1 MPTTDFFSGPG
12 FEPEDVPVK
21 KTSPAQQPVEKQPAD
36 DEPFAGM
43 QKLDFDFLGG
53 DDPAVPGET
62 DPGDPFDDFSFQ
74 RPAAPARPAQPARPA
89 PFVFDEEPAP
99 APFSGVPETR
109 ITPAASASLG
119 GTDDAPVRPVSPAQ
133 AAPKAAP
140 FVFDFDDAPVERP
153 ASRTAASAAPSG
165 EAAFDFSIP
174 EEKPAPAPAAT
185 PLDGYA
191 PLSLDFLDD
200 AEPIAAV
207 PPAAPAAVKPVEP
220 PRPAQP
226 APKAAP
232 FVFDFDDAPVE
243 RPASRTA
250 ASAVPSGEAAFDFG
264 ILEEKPAR
272 PAPASA
278 AAPLDGYTPLPL
290 DILDDAE
297 PVAAVPPAAPA
308 AVKPAEPP
316 RPAQPAPK
324 AAPFVFDFDDAP
336 VERPASRTA
345 ASAVP
350 SGEAAFDFGIL
361 EEKPARPAPASA
373 AAPLDGYTPL
383 PRDILDDAKP
393 VAAVPPAAPAAVKPA
408 EPPRSAEPVPKA
420 APFVFDFDDA
430 PVERPAS
437 RPGQPGSTAS
447 PLYSAADAPTVAFT
461 PAALQAD
468 APTTAFTPV
477 KSDAPAPAAAPQ
489 PAPPKMAAQPAPAAR
504 AARMAKEK
512 DIGAAVFSALVAD
525 DDVPPAPA
533 VPPASGGE
541 ELRPSGWPAATP
553 RPANAPRTP
562 RPINWHAPV
571 SPTQRP
577 APPPAQAPQPPAA
590 ETPLDFDFEGAQP
603 FDLFDDVPQSGY
615 TAPQET
621 DQAFPD
627 LYDRDPEEAE
637 PAPRA
642 PQRRTRTGGGSG
654 SGGGR
659 PPRRSTGTARRGI
672 PNKTIFAWA
681 GIVLIALLI
690 ILYFVFFG
698 GKDGDVAP
706 GISGSVPSST
716 SQPADSTPPDASS
729 AAPVETIPRDEWY
742 MVLANRSSVL
752 PGDFTVAETATVG
765 EAVIDARIAEALRQ
779 RVNDAAAA
787 GVKLKPTN
795 GYRSIARQQELWDA
809 RVKTLMEG
817 GLSQADAETKAID
830 YTSAPGTS
838 DHNTGLGL
846 DIVSEDHPA
855 KDAGF
860 AETAAAQWLA
870 EHAADY
876 GFILR
881 YPSDKTEATGMD
893 YEPWHYRYVGSEQAH
908 KIKESGLC
916 LEEYLAQ

>member
-74 RPAAPARPAQPARPA
+74 RPAAPAGPAQPARPA

-165 EAAFDFSIP
+165 EAVFDFGIP
-174 EEKPAPAPAAT
+174 EEKPAPAPAAA

-316 RPAQPAPK
+316 R
-324 AAPFVFDFDDAP
+324 
-336 VERPASRTA
+336 
-345 ASAVP
+345 
-350 SGEAAFDFGIL
+350 
-361 EEKPARPAPASA
+361 
-373 AAPLDGYTPL
+373 
-383 PRDILDDAKP
+383 
-393 VAAVPPAAPAAVKPA
+393 
-408 EPPRSAEPVPKA
+408 SAEPVPKA

-477 KSDAPAPAAAPQ
+477 KPDAPAPAAAPQ

-577 APPPAQAPQPPAA
+577 APAPARPAPPPAQEPQPPAA

-615 TAPQET
+615 TAPQEA
-621 DQAFPD
+621 DPAFPD

-779 RVNDAAAA
+779 MVNDAAAT

>member
-1 MPTTDFFSGPG
+1 MTTTDFFSGPG

-140 FVFDFDDAPVERP
+140 FVFDFDDAPVEHP
-153 ASRTAASAAPSG
+153 ASRTAASAAPSE
-165 EAAFDFSIP
+165 EAVFDFGIP
-174 EEKPAPAPAAT
+174 EEKPAPAPAAA

-290 DILDDAE
+290 DILDDA
-297 PVAAVPPAAPA
+297 
-308 AVKPAEPP
+308 
-316 RPAQPAPK
+316 
-324 AAPFVFDFDDAP
+324 
-336 VERPASRTA
+336 
-345 ASAVP
+345 
-350 SGEAAFDFGIL
+350 
-361 EEKPARPAPASA
+361 
-373 AAPLDGYTPL
+373 
-383 PRDILDDAKP
+383 KP

-477 KSDAPAPAAAPQ
+477 KPDAPAPAAAPQ

-504 AARMAKEK
+504 AARMANEK

-571 SPTQRP
+571 SPAQRPAPAPARP

-706 GISGSVPSST
+706 GTSGSVPSST

-765 EAVIDARIAEALRQ
+765 EAVVDARIAETLRQ
-779 RVNDAAAA
+779 MVNDAAAA

-809 RVKTLMEG
+809 RVKTLMES

>member
-74 RPAAPARPAQPARPA
+74 RPAAPAGPAQPARPA

-165 EAAFDFSIP
+165 EAAFDFGIP

-290 DILDDAE
+290 DILDDA
-297 PVAAVPPAAPA
+297 
-308 AVKPAEPP
+308 
-316 RPAQPAPK
+316 
-324 AAPFVFDFDDAP
+324 
-336 VERPASRTA
+336 
-345 ASAVP
+345 
-350 SGEAAFDFGIL
+350 
-361 EEKPARPAPASA
+361 
-373 AAPLDGYTPL
+373 
-383 PRDILDDAKP
+383 KP

-477 KSDAPAPAAAPQ
+477 KPDAPAPAAAPQ

-571 SPTQRP
+571 SPTQRPAPAPARP

-706 GISGSVPSST
+706 GTSGSVPSST

-765 EAVIDARIAEALRQ
+765 EAVVDARIAEALRQ
-779 RVNDAAAA
+779 MVNDAAAA

>member
-74 RPAAPARPAQPARPA
+74 RPAAPAGPAQPARPA
-89 PFVFDEEPAP
+89 PFGFDEEPAP

-165 EAAFDFSIP
+165 EAVFDFGIL

-290 DILDDAE
+290 DILDDA
-297 PVAAVPPAAPA
+297 
-308 AVKPAEPP
+308 
-316 RPAQPAPK
+316 
-324 AAPFVFDFDDAP
+324 
-336 VERPASRTA
+336 
-345 ASAVP
+345 
-350 SGEAAFDFGIL
+350 
-361 EEKPARPAPASA
+361 
-373 AAPLDGYTPL
+373 
-383 PRDILDDAKP
+383 KP

-477 KSDAPAPAAAPQ
+477 KPDAPAPAAAPQ

-571 SPTQRP
+571 SPAQRPAPAPARP

-706 GISGSVPSST
+706 GTSGSVPSST

-765 EAVIDARIAEALRQ
+765 EAVVDARIAEALRQ
-779 RVNDAAAA
+779 MVNDAAAA

>member
-316 RPAQPAPK
+316 R
-324 AAPFVFDFDDAP
+324 
-336 VERPASRTA
+336 
-345 ASAVP
+345 
-350 SGEAAFDFGIL
+350 
-361 EEKPARPAPASA
+361 
-373 AAPLDGYTPL
+373 
-383 PRDILDDAKP
+383 
-393 VAAVPPAAPAAVKPA
+393 
-408 EPPRSAEPVPKA
+408 SAEPVPKA

-468 APTTAFTPV
+468 APTTSFTPV
-477 KSDAPAPAAAPQ
+477 KPDAPAPAAAPQ

-577 APPPAQAPQPPAA
+577 APAPARPAPPPAQEPQPPAA

-615 TAPQET
+615 TAPQEA
-621 DQAFPD
+621 DPAFPD

-765 EAVIDARIAEALRQ
+765 EAVVDARIAEALRQ
-779 RVNDAAAA
+779 MVNDAAAT

>member
-74 RPAAPARPAQPARPA
+74 RPAAPAGPAQPARPA

-165 EAAFDFSIP
+165 EAVFDFGIP
-174 EEKPAPAPAAT
+174 EEKPAPAPAAA

-290 DILDDAE
+290 DILDDA
-297 PVAAVPPAAPA
+297 
-308 AVKPAEPP
+308 
-316 RPAQPAPK
+316 
-324 AAPFVFDFDDAP
+324 
-336 VERPASRTA
+336 
-345 ASAVP
+345 
-350 SGEAAFDFGIL
+350 
-361 EEKPARPAPASA
+361 
-373 AAPLDGYTPL
+373 
-383 PRDILDDAKP
+383 KP

-477 KSDAPAPAAAPQ
+477 KPDAPAPAAAPQ

-571 SPTQRP
+571 SPAQRPAPAPARP

-729 AAPVETIPRDEWY
+729 AAPVETLPRDEWY

-765 EAVIDARIAEALRQ
+765 EAVVDARIAEALRQ
-779 RVNDAAAA
+779 MVNDAAAT

-838 DHNTGLGL
+838 VHNTGLGL

-893 YEPWHYRYVGSEQAH
+893 YEPWHYRYVGSAQAH
-908 KIKESGLC
+908 KIK
-916 LEEYLAQ
+916 

>member
-153 ASRTAASAAPSG
+153 ASRTAASA
-165 EAAFDFSIP
+165 
-174 EEKPAPAPAAT
+174 
-185 PLDGYA
+185 
-191 PLSLDFLDD
+191 
-200 AEPIAAV
+200 
-207 PPAAPAAVKPVEP
+207 
-220 PRPAQP
+220 
-226 APKAAP
+226 
-232 FVFDFDDAPVE
+232 
-243 RPASRTA
+243 
-250 ASAVPSGEAAFDFG
+250 VPSGEAAFDFG

-290 DILDDAE
+290 
-297 PVAAVPPAAPA
+297 
-308 AVKPAEPP
+308 
-316 RPAQPAPK
+316 
-324 AAPFVFDFDDAP
+324 
-336 VERPASRTA
+336 
-345 ASAVP
+345 
-350 SGEAAFDFGIL
+350 
-361 EEKPARPAPASA
+361 
-373 AAPLDGYTPL
+373 
-383 PRDILDDAKP
+383 DILDDAKP

-437 RPGQPGSTAS
+437 RLGQPGSTAS

-571 SPTQRP
+571 SPAQRPAPAPARP

-637 PAPRA
+637 PASRA

-706 GISGSVPSST
+706 GTSGSVPSST

-765 EAVIDARIAEALRQ
+765 EAVVDARIAEALRQ
-779 RVNDAAAA
+779 MVNDAAAA

-795 GYRSIARQQELWDA
+795 GYRSIARQQELWDT

>member
-74 RPAAPARPAQPARPA
+74 RPAAPAGPAQPARPA

-153 ASRTAASAAPSG
+153 ASRTAASAAPSE
-165 EAAFDFSIP
+165 EAVFDFGIP
-174 EEKPAPAPAAT
+174 EEKPAPAPAAA

-290 DILDDAE
+290 DILDDA
-297 PVAAVPPAAPA
+297 
-308 AVKPAEPP
+308 
-316 RPAQPAPK
+316 
-324 AAPFVFDFDDAP
+324 
-336 VERPASRTA
+336 
-345 ASAVP
+345 
-350 SGEAAFDFGIL
+350 
-361 EEKPARPAPASA
+361 
-373 AAPLDGYTPL
+373 
-383 PRDILDDAKP
+383 KP

-477 KSDAPAPAAAPQ
+477 KPDAPAPAAAPQ

-571 SPTQRP
+571 SPAQRPAPAPARP

-637 PAPRA
+637 PASRA

-706 GISGSVPSST
+706 GASGSVPSST

-765 EAVIDARIAEALRQ
+765 EAVVDARIAEALRQ
-779 RVNDAAAA
+779 MVNDAAAA

>member
-36 DEPFAGM
+36 NEPFAGM

-74 RPAAPARPAQPARPA
+74 RPAAPAGPAQPARPA

-165 EAAFDFSIP
+165 EAAFDFGIP
-174 EEKPAPAPAAT
+174 EEKPAPAPAAA

-290 DILDDAE
+290 DILDDA
-297 PVAAVPPAAPA
+297 
-308 AVKPAEPP
+308 
-316 RPAQPAPK
+316 
-324 AAPFVFDFDDAP
+324 
-336 VERPASRTA
+336 
-345 ASAVP
+345 
-350 SGEAAFDFGIL
+350 
-361 EEKPARPAPASA
+361 
-373 AAPLDGYTPL
+373 
-383 PRDILDDAKP
+383 KP

-477 KSDAPAPAAAPQ
+477 KPDAPAPAAAPQ

-571 SPTQRP
+571 SPAQRPAPAPARP
-577 APPPAQAPQPPAA
+577 APPPAQEPQPPAA

-637 PAPRA
+637 PASRA

-706 GISGSVPSST
+706 GTSGSVPSST

-765 EAVIDARIAEALRQ
+765 EAVVDARIAEALRQ
-779 RVNDAAAA
+779 MVNDAAAA

>member
-74 RPAAPARPAQPARPA
+74 RPAAPAGPAQPARPA

-165 EAAFDFSIP
+165 EAVFDFGIL
-174 EEKPAPAPAAT
+174 EEKPAPAPAAA

-290 DILDDAE
+290 DILDDA
-297 PVAAVPPAAPA
+297 
-308 AVKPAEPP
+308 
-316 RPAQPAPK
+316 
-324 AAPFVFDFDDAP
+324 
-336 VERPASRTA
+336 
-345 ASAVP
+345 
-350 SGEAAFDFGIL
+350 
-361 EEKPARPAPASA
+361 
-373 AAPLDGYTPL
+373 
-383 PRDILDDAKP
+383 KP

-420 APFVFDFDDA
+420 APFGFDFADA

-477 KSDAPAPAAAPQ
+477 KPDAPAPAAAPQ

-571 SPTQRP
+571 SPAQRPAPAPARP

-637 PAPRA
+637 PASRA

-706 GISGSVPSST
+706 GTSGSVPSST

-765 EAVIDARIAEALRQ
+765 EAVVDARIAEALRQ
-779 RVNDAAAA
+779 MVNDAAAA

>member
-74 RPAAPARPAQPARPA
+74 RPAAPAGPAQPARP
-89 PFVFDEEPAP
+89 VFDEEPAP

-165 EAAFDFSIP
+165 EAVFDFGIP
-174 EEKPAPAPAAT
+174 EEKPAPAPAAA

-297 PVAAVPPAAPA
+297 
-308 AVKPAEPP
+308 
-316 RPAQPAPK
+316 
-324 AAPFVFDFDDAP
+324 
-336 VERPASRTA
+336 
-345 ASAVP
+345 
-350 SGEAAFDFGIL
+350 
-361 EEKPARPAPASA
+361 
-373 AAPLDGYTPL
+373 
-383 PRDILDDAKP
+383 P

-577 APPPAQAPQPPAA
+577 APAPARPAPPPAQEPQPPAA

-615 TAPQET
+615 TAPQEA
-621 DQAFPD
+621 DPAFPD

-642 PQRRTRTGGGSG
+642 PQPRTRTGGGSG

-779 RVNDAAAA
+779 MVNDAAAT

>member
-74 RPAAPARPAQPARPA
+74 RPAAPAGPAQPARPA

-165 EAAFDFSIP
+165 EAAFDFGIP

-290 DILDDAE
+290 DILDDA
-297 PVAAVPPAAPA
+297 
-308 AVKPAEPP
+308 
-316 RPAQPAPK
+316 
-324 AAPFVFDFDDAP
+324 
-336 VERPASRTA
+336 
-345 ASAVP
+345 
-350 SGEAAFDFGIL
+350 
-361 EEKPARPAPASA
+361 
-373 AAPLDGYTPL
+373 
-383 PRDILDDAKP
+383 KP

-477 KSDAPAPAAAPQ
+477 KPDAPAPAVAPQ

-571 SPTQRP
+571 SPAQRPAPAPARP

-706 GISGSVPSST
+706 GTSGSVPSST

-729 AAPVETIPRDEWY
+729 TAPVETIPRDEWY

-765 EAVIDARIAEALRQ
+765 EAVVDARIAEALRQ
-779 RVNDAAAA
+779 MVNDAAAT

>member
-153 ASRTAASAAPSG
+153 ASRTAASAAPSE
-165 EAAFDFSIP
+165 EAVFDFGIP
-174 EEKPAPAPAAT
+174 EEKPAPAPAAA

-290 DILDDAE
+290 DILDDA
-297 PVAAVPPAAPA
+297 
-308 AVKPAEPP
+308 
-316 RPAQPAPK
+316 
-324 AAPFVFDFDDAP
+324 
-336 VERPASRTA
+336 
-345 ASAVP
+345 
-350 SGEAAFDFGIL
+350 
-361 EEKPARPAPASA
+361 
-373 AAPLDGYTPL
+373 
-383 PRDILDDAKP
+383 KP

-437 RPGQPGSTAS
+437 RLGQPGSTAS

-477 KSDAPAPAAAPQ
+477 KPDAPAPAAAPQ

-571 SPTQRP
+571 SPAQRPAPAPARP

-637 PAPRA
+637 PASRA

-706 GISGSVPSST
+706 GTSGSVPSST

-765 EAVIDARIAEALRQ
+765 EAVVDARIAEALRQ
-779 RVNDAAAA
+779 MVNDAAAA

>member
-74 RPAAPARPAQPARPA
+74 RPAAPAGPAQPARPA

-165 EAAFDFSIP
+165 EAVFDFGIP
-174 EEKPAPAPAAT
+174 EEKPAPAPAAA

-290 DILDDAE
+290 DILDDA
-297 PVAAVPPAAPA
+297 
-308 AVKPAEPP
+308 
-316 RPAQPAPK
+316 
-324 AAPFVFDFDDAP
+324 
-336 VERPASRTA
+336 
-345 ASAVP
+345 
-350 SGEAAFDFGIL
+350 
-361 EEKPARPAPASA
+361 
-373 AAPLDGYTPL
+373 
-383 PRDILDDAKP
+383 KP

-477 KSDAPAPAAAPQ
+477 KPDAPAPAAAPQ
-489 PAPPKMAAQPAPAAR
+489 PAPPKMAAQPAPEAR

-571 SPTQRP
+571 SPAQRPAPAPARP

-659 PPRRSTGTARRGI
+659 PPCRSTGTARRGI

-706 GISGSVPSST
+706 GTSGSVPSST

-765 EAVIDARIAEALRQ
+765 EAVVDARIAEALRQ
-779 RVNDAAAA
+779 MVNDAAAA

-846 DIVSEDHPA
+846 DIVSEDPPA

>member
-140 FVFDFDDAPVERP
+140 FVFDFDDAPVEHP
-153 ASRTAASAAPSG
+153 ASRTAASAAPSE
-165 EAAFDFSIP
+165 EAVFDFGIP
-174 EEKPAPAPAAT
+174 EEKPAPAPAAA

-290 DILDDAE
+290 DILDDA
-297 PVAAVPPAAPA
+297 
-308 AVKPAEPP
+308 
-316 RPAQPAPK
+316 
-324 AAPFVFDFDDAP
+324 
-336 VERPASRTA
+336 
-345 ASAVP
+345 
-350 SGEAAFDFGIL
+350 
-361 EEKPARPAPASA
+361 
-373 AAPLDGYTPL
+373 
-383 PRDILDDAKP
+383 KP

-430 PVERPAS
+430 PVECPAS

-477 KSDAPAPAAAPQ
+477 KPDAPAPAAAPQ

-571 SPTQRP
+571 SPAQRPAPAPARP

-637 PAPRA
+637 PASRA

-706 GISGSVPSST
+706 GTSGSVPSST

-765 EAVIDARIAEALRQ
+765 EAVVDARIAEALRQ
-779 RVNDAAAA
+779 MVNDAAAA

>member
-74 RPAAPARPAQPARPA
+74 RPAAPAGPAQPARPA

-165 EAAFDFSIP
+165 EAAFDFGIP
-174 EEKPAPAPAAT
+174 EEKPAPAPAAA

-290 DILDDAE
+290 DILDDA
-297 PVAAVPPAAPA
+297 
-308 AVKPAEPP
+308 
-316 RPAQPAPK
+316 
-324 AAPFVFDFDDAP
+324 
-336 VERPASRTA
+336 
-345 ASAVP
+345 
-350 SGEAAFDFGIL
+350 
-361 EEKPARPAPASA
+361 
-373 AAPLDGYTPL
+373 
-383 PRDILDDAKP
+383 KP

-477 KSDAPAPAAAPQ
+477 KPDAPAPAAAPQ

-571 SPTQRP
+571 SPAQRP
-577 APPPAQAPQPPAA
+577 APAPARPPAQAPQPPAA

-706 GISGSVPSST
+706 GTSGSVPSST

-765 EAVIDARIAEALRQ
+765 EAVVDARIAEALRQ
-779 RVNDAAAA
+779 MVNDAAAA

>member
-74 RPAAPARPAQPARPA
+74 RPAAPAGPAQPARHA

-165 EAAFDFSIP
+165 EAVFDFGIP
-174 EEKPAPAPAAT
+174 EEKPAPAPAAA

-290 DILDDAE
+290 DILDDA
-297 PVAAVPPAAPA
+297 
-308 AVKPAEPP
+308 
-316 RPAQPAPK
+316 
-324 AAPFVFDFDDAP
+324 
-336 VERPASRTA
+336 
-345 ASAVP
+345 
-350 SGEAAFDFGIL
+350 
-361 EEKPARPAPASA
+361 
-373 AAPLDGYTPL
+373 
-383 PRDILDDAKP
+383 KP

-477 KSDAPAPAAAPQ
+477 KPDAPAPAAAPQ

-571 SPTQRP
+571 SPAQRPAPAPARP

-706 GISGSVPSST
+706 GTSGSVPSST

-765 EAVIDARIAEALRQ
+765 EAVVDARIAEALRQ
-779 RVNDAAAA
+779 MVNDAAAA

>member
-74 RPAAPARPAQPARPA
+74 RPAAPAGPAQPARPA

-165 EAAFDFSIP
+165 EAVFDFGIL

-290 DILDDAE
+290 DILDDA
-297 PVAAVPPAAPA
+297 
-308 AVKPAEPP
+308 
-316 RPAQPAPK
+316 
-324 AAPFVFDFDDAP
+324 
-336 VERPASRTA
+336 
-345 ASAVP
+345 
-350 SGEAAFDFGIL
+350 
-361 EEKPARPAPASA
+361 
-373 AAPLDGYTPL
+373 
-383 PRDILDDAKP
+383 KP

-477 KSDAPAPAAAPQ
+477 KPDAPAPAAAPQ

-571 SPTQRP
+571 SPAQRPAPAPVRP

-706 GISGSVPSST
+706 GTSGSVPSST

-765 EAVIDARIAEALRQ
+765 EAVVDARIAEALRQ
-779 RVNDAAAA
+779 MVNDAAAA

>member
-74 RPAAPARPAQPARPA
+74 RPAAPAGPAQPARPA

-165 EAAFDFSIP
+165 EAAFDFGIP
-174 EEKPAPAPAAT
+174 EEKPAPAPAAA

-290 DILDDAE
+290 DILDDA
-297 PVAAVPPAAPA
+297 
-308 AVKPAEPP
+308 
-316 RPAQPAPK
+316 
-324 AAPFVFDFDDAP
+324 
-336 VERPASRTA
+336 
-345 ASAVP
+345 
-350 SGEAAFDFGIL
+350 
-361 EEKPARPAPASA
+361 
-373 AAPLDGYTPL
+373 
-383 PRDILDDAKP
+383 KP

-437 RPGQPGSTAS
+437 RLGQPGSTAS

-477 KSDAPAPAAAPQ
+477 KPDAPAPAAAPQ
-489 PAPPKMAAQPAPAAR
+489 PAPPKMVAQPAPAAR

-571 SPTQRP
+571 SPAQRPAPAPARP

-637 PAPRA
+637 PASRA

-706 GISGSVPSST
+706 GTSGSVPSST

-765 EAVIDARIAEALRQ
+765 EAVVDARIAEALRQ
-779 RVNDAAAA
+779 MVNDAAAA

>member
-74 RPAAPARPAQPARPA
+74 RPAAPAGPAQPARPA

-165 EAAFDFSIP
+165 EAVFDFGIP

-290 DILDDAE
+290 
-297 PVAAVPPAAPA
+297 
-308 AVKPAEPP
+308 
-316 RPAQPAPK
+316 
-324 AAPFVFDFDDAP
+324 
-336 VERPASRTA
+336 
-345 ASAVP
+345 
-350 SGEAAFDFGIL
+350 
-361 EEKPARPAPASA
+361 
-373 AAPLDGYTPL
+373 
-383 PRDILDDAKP
+383 DILDDAKP

-577 APPPAQAPQPPAA
+577 APAPARPAPPPAQEPQPPAA

-615 TAPQET
+615 TAPQEA
-621 DQAFPD
+621 DPAFPD
-627 LYDRDPEEAE
+627 LYDRDPEETE

-706 GISGSVPSST
+706 GTSGSVPSST

-765 EAVIDARIAEALRQ
+765 EAVVDARIAEALRQ
-779 RVNDAAAA
+779 MVNDAAAA

>member
-140 FVFDFDDAPVERP
+140 FVFDFDDAPVEHP
-153 ASRTAASAAPSG
+153 ASRTAASAAPSE
-165 EAAFDFSIP
+165 EAVFDFGIP
-174 EEKPAPAPAAT
+174 EEKPAPAPAAA

-290 DILDDAE
+290 DILDDA
-297 PVAAVPPAAPA
+297 
-308 AVKPAEPP
+308 
-316 RPAQPAPK
+316 
-324 AAPFVFDFDDAP
+324 
-336 VERPASRTA
+336 
-345 ASAVP
+345 
-350 SGEAAFDFGIL
+350 
-361 EEKPARPAPASA
+361 
-373 AAPLDGYTPL
+373 
-383 PRDILDDAKP
+383 KP

-437 RPGQPGSTAS
+437 RLGQPGSTAS

-477 KSDAPAPAAAPQ
+477 KPDAPAPAAAPQ

-571 SPTQRP
+571 SPAQRPAPAPARP

-627 LYDRDPEEAE
+627 LYDQDPEEAE

-706 GISGSVPSST
+706 GTSGSVPSST

-765 EAVIDARIAEALRQ
+765 EAVVDARIAEALRQ
-779 RVNDAAAA
+779 MVNDAAAA

>member
-74 RPAAPARPAQPARPA
+74 RPAAPAGPAQPARPA

-165 EAAFDFSIP
+165 EAAFDFGIP
-174 EEKPAPAPAAT
+174 EEKPAPALAAA

-290 DILDDAE
+290 DILDDA
-297 PVAAVPPAAPA
+297 
-308 AVKPAEPP
+308 
-316 RPAQPAPK
+316 
-324 AAPFVFDFDDAP
+324 
-336 VERPASRTA
+336 
-345 ASAVP
+345 
-350 SGEAAFDFGIL
+350 
-361 EEKPARPAPASA
+361 
-373 AAPLDGYTPL
+373 
-383 PRDILDDAKP
+383 KP

-477 KSDAPAPAAAPQ
+477 KPDAPAPAVAPQ

-571 SPTQRP
+571 SPAQRPAPAPARP

-706 GISGSVPSST
+706 GTSGSVPSST

-765 EAVIDARIAEALRQ
+765 EAVVDARIAEALRQ
-779 RVNDAAAA
+779 MVNDAAAA

>member
-74 RPAAPARPAQPARPA
+74 RPAAPAGPAQPARPA

-165 EAAFDFSIP
+165 EAAFDFGIP
-174 EEKPAPAPAAT
+174 EEKPAPAPAAA

-290 DILDDAE
+290 DILDDA
-297 PVAAVPPAAPA
+297 
-308 AVKPAEPP
+308 
-316 RPAQPAPK
+316 
-324 AAPFVFDFDDAP
+324 
-336 VERPASRTA
+336 
-345 ASAVP
+345 
-350 SGEAAFDFGIL
+350 
-361 EEKPARPAPASA
+361 
-373 AAPLDGYTPL
+373 
-383 PRDILDDAKP
+383 KP

-477 KSDAPAPAAAPQ
+477 KPDAPAPAVAPQ

-577 APPPAQAPQPPAA
+577 APAPARPAPPPAQAPQPPAA

-615 TAPQET
+615 TAPQEA
-621 DQAFPD
+621 DPAFPD

-706 GISGSVPSST
+706 GTSGSVPSST

-765 EAVIDARIAEALRQ
+765 EAVVDARIAEALRQ
-779 RVNDAAAA
+779 MVNDAAAA

>member
-74 RPAAPARPAQPARPA
+74 RPAAPAGPAQPARPA

-153 ASRTAASAAPSG
+153 ASRTAASAAPSE
-165 EAAFDFSIP
+165 EAVFDFGIP
-174 EEKPAPAPAAT
+174 EEKPAPAPAAA

-290 DILDDAE
+290 DILDDA
-297 PVAAVPPAAPA
+297 
-308 AVKPAEPP
+308 
-316 RPAQPAPK
+316 
-324 AAPFVFDFDDAP
+324 
-336 VERPASRTA
+336 
-345 ASAVP
+345 
-350 SGEAAFDFGIL
+350 
-361 EEKPARPAPASA
+361 
-373 AAPLDGYTPL
+373 
-383 PRDILDDAKP
+383 KP

-477 KSDAPAPAAAPQ
+477 KPDAPAPAAAPQ

-571 SPTQRP
+571 SPAQRPAPAPARP

-637 PAPRA
+637 PASRA

-765 EAVIDARIAEALRQ
+765 EAVVDARIAEALRQ
-779 RVNDAAAA
+779 MVNDAAAT

>member
-74 RPAAPARPAQPARPA
+74 RPAAPAGPAQPARPA

-165 EAAFDFSIP
+165 EAVFDFGIL

-290 DILDDAE
+290 DILDDA
-297 PVAAVPPAAPA
+297 
-308 AVKPAEPP
+308 
-316 RPAQPAPK
+316 
-324 AAPFVFDFDDAP
+324 
-336 VERPASRTA
+336 
-345 ASAVP
+345 
-350 SGEAAFDFGIL
+350 
-361 EEKPARPAPASA
+361 
-373 AAPLDGYTPL
+373 
-383 PRDILDDAKP
+383 KP

-477 KSDAPAPAAAPQ
+477 KPDAPAPAAAPQ

-571 SPTQRP
+571 SPAQRPAPAPARP

-706 GISGSVPSST
+706 GTSGSVPSST

-765 EAVIDARIAEALRQ
+765 EAVVDARIAEALRQ
-779 RVNDAAAA
+779 MVNDAAAT

>member
-74 RPAAPARPAQPARPA
+74 RPAAPAGPAQPARPA

-165 EAAFDFSIP
+165 EAVFDFGIP
-174 EEKPAPAPAAT
+174 EEKPAPAPAAA

-290 DILDDAE
+290 DILDDA
-297 PVAAVPPAAPA
+297 
-308 AVKPAEPP
+308 
-316 RPAQPAPK
+316 
-324 AAPFVFDFDDAP
+324 
-336 VERPASRTA
+336 
-345 ASAVP
+345 
-350 SGEAAFDFGIL
+350 
-361 EEKPARPAPASA
+361 
-373 AAPLDGYTPL
+373 
-383 PRDILDDAKP
+383 KP

-477 KSDAPAPAAAPQ
+477 KPDAPAPAAAPQ

-577 APPPAQAPQPPAA
+577 APAPARPAPPPAQEPQPPAA

-615 TAPQET
+615 TAPQEA
-621 DQAFPD
+621 DPAFPD

-765 EAVIDARIAEALRQ
+765 EAVVDARIAEALRQ
-779 RVNDAAAA
+779 MVNDAAAA

>member
-74 RPAAPARPAQPARPA
+74 RPAAPAGPAQPARPA

-99 APFSGVPETR
+99 ATFSGVPETR

-165 EAAFDFSIP
+165 EAVFDFGIP
-174 EEKPAPAPAAT
+174 EEKPAPAPAAA

-290 DILDDAE
+290 DILDDA
-297 PVAAVPPAAPA
+297 
-308 AVKPAEPP
+308 
-316 RPAQPAPK
+316 
-324 AAPFVFDFDDAP
+324 
-336 VERPASRTA
+336 
-345 ASAVP
+345 
-350 SGEAAFDFGIL
+350 
-361 EEKPARPAPASA
+361 
-373 AAPLDGYTPL
+373 
-383 PRDILDDAKP
+383 KP

-477 KSDAPAPAAAPQ
+477 KPDAPAPAAAPQ

-571 SPTQRP
+571 SPAQRPAPAPARP

-659 PPRRSTGTARRGI
+659 PPCRSTGTARRGI

-706 GISGSVPSST
+706 GTSGSVPSST

-765 EAVIDARIAEALRQ
+765 EAVVDARIAEALRQ
-779 RVNDAAAA
+779 MVNDAAAA

>member
-74 RPAAPARPAQPARPA
+74 RPAAPAGPAQPARPA

-165 EAAFDFSIP
+165 EAVFDFGIL

-316 RPAQPAPK
+316 R
-324 AAPFVFDFDDAP
+324 
-336 VERPASRTA
+336 
-345 ASAVP
+345 
-350 SGEAAFDFGIL
+350 
-361 EEKPARPAPASA
+361 
-373 AAPLDGYTPL
+373 
-383 PRDILDDAKP
+383 
-393 VAAVPPAAPAAVKPA
+393 
-408 EPPRSAEPVPKA
+408 SAEPVPKA

-477 KSDAPAPAAAPQ
+477 KPDAPAPAAAPQ

-571 SPTQRP
+571 SPAQRPAPAPARP

-765 EAVIDARIAEALRQ
+765 EAVVDARIAEALRQ
-779 RVNDAAAA
+779 MVNDAAAA

>member
-74 RPAAPARPAQPARPA
+74 RPAAPAGPAQPARPA

-153 ASRTAASAAPSG
+153 ASRTAASAAPSE
-165 EAAFDFSIP
+165 EAVFDFGIP
-174 EEKPAPAPAAT
+174 EEKPAPAPAAA

-243 RPASRTA
+243 RPTSRTA

-290 DILDDAE
+290 
-297 PVAAVPPAAPA
+297 
-308 AVKPAEPP
+308 
-316 RPAQPAPK
+316 
-324 AAPFVFDFDDAP
+324 
-336 VERPASRTA
+336 
-345 ASAVP
+345 
-350 SGEAAFDFGIL
+350 
-361 EEKPARPAPASA
+361 
-373 AAPLDGYTPL
+373 
-383 PRDILDDAKP
+383 DILDDAKP

-477 KSDAPAPAAAPQ
+477 KPDAPAPAAAPQ

-571 SPTQRP
+571 SPAQRPAPAPARP

-706 GISGSVPSST
+706 GTSGSVPSST

-765 EAVIDARIAEALRQ
+765 EAVVDARIAEALRQ
-779 RVNDAAAA
+779 MVNDAAAA

>member
-74 RPAAPARPAQPARPA
+74 RPAAPAGPAQPARPA

-165 EAAFDFSIP
+165 EAAFDFGIP
-174 EEKPAPAPAAT
+174 EEKPAPAPAAA

-290 DILDDAE
+290 DILDDA
-297 PVAAVPPAAPA
+297 
-308 AVKPAEPP
+308 
-316 RPAQPAPK
+316 
-324 AAPFVFDFDDAP
+324 
-336 VERPASRTA
+336 
-345 ASAVP
+345 
-350 SGEAAFDFGIL
+350 
-361 EEKPARPAPASA
+361 
-373 AAPLDGYTPL
+373 
-383 PRDILDDAKP
+383 KP

-437 RPGQPGSTAS
+437 RLGQPGSTAS

-571 SPTQRP
+571 SPAQRPAPAPARP

-637 PAPRA
+637 PASRA

-706 GISGSVPSST
+706 GTSGSVPSST

-765 EAVIDARIAEALRQ
+765 EAVVDARIAEALRQ
-779 RVNDAAAA
+779 MVNDAAAA

>member
-153 ASRTAASAAPSG
+153 ASRTAASA
-165 EAAFDFSIP
+165 
-174 EEKPAPAPAAT
+174 
-185 PLDGYA
+185 
-191 PLSLDFLDD
+191 
-200 AEPIAAV
+200 
-207 PPAAPAAVKPVEP
+207 
-220 PRPAQP
+220 
-226 APKAAP
+226 
-232 FVFDFDDAPVE
+232 
-243 RPASRTA
+243 
-250 ASAVPSGEAAFDFG
+250 VPSGEAAFDFG

-290 DILDDAE
+290 
-297 PVAAVPPAAPA
+297 
-308 AVKPAEPP
+308 
-316 RPAQPAPK
+316 
-324 AAPFVFDFDDAP
+324 
-336 VERPASRTA
+336 
-345 ASAVP
+345 
-350 SGEAAFDFGIL
+350 
-361 EEKPARPAPASA
+361 
-373 AAPLDGYTPL
+373 
-383 PRDILDDAKP
+383 DILDDAKP

-437 RPGQPGSTAS
+437 RLGQPGSTAS

-477 KSDAPAPAAAPQ
+477 KPDAPAPAVAPQ

-571 SPTQRP
+571 SPAQRPAPAPARP

-637 PAPRA
+637 PASRA

-706 GISGSVPSST
+706 GTSGSVPSST

-765 EAVIDARIAEALRQ
+765 EAVVDARIAEALRQ
-779 RVNDAAAA
+779 MVNDAAAA

>member
-74 RPAAPARPAQPARPA
+74 RPAAPAGPAQPARPA

-165 EAAFDFSIP
+165 EAAFDFGIP
-174 EEKPAPAPAAT
+174 EEKPAPAPAAA

-290 DILDDAE
+290 DILDDA
-297 PVAAVPPAAPA
+297 
-308 AVKPAEPP
+308 
-316 RPAQPAPK
+316 
-324 AAPFVFDFDDAP
+324 
-336 VERPASRTA
+336 
-345 ASAVP
+345 
-350 SGEAAFDFGIL
+350 
-361 EEKPARPAPASA
+361 
-373 AAPLDGYTPL
+373 
-383 PRDILDDAKP
+383 KP

-437 RPGQPGSTAS
+437 RLGQPGSTAS

-477 KSDAPAPAAAPQ
+477 KPDAPAPAAAPQ

-571 SPTQRP
+571 SPAQRPAPAPARP

-637 PAPRA
+637 PASRA

-706 GISGSVPSST
+706 GTSGSVPSST

-765 EAVIDARIAEALRQ
+765 EAVVDARIAEALRQ
-779 RVNDAAAA
+779 MVNDAAAA

>member
-74 RPAAPARPAQPARPA
+74 RPAAPAGPAQPARPA

-165 EAAFDFSIP
+165 EAVFDFGIP

-290 DILDDAE
+290 
-297 PVAAVPPAAPA
+297 
-308 AVKPAEPP
+308 
-316 RPAQPAPK
+316 
-324 AAPFVFDFDDAP
+324 
-336 VERPASRTA
+336 
-345 ASAVP
+345 
-350 SGEAAFDFGIL
+350 
-361 EEKPARPAPASA
+361 
-373 AAPLDGYTPL
+373 
-383 PRDILDDAKP
+383 DILDDAKP

-577 APPPAQAPQPPAA
+577 APAPARPAPPPAQEPQPPAA

-615 TAPQET
+615 TAPQEA
-621 DQAFPD
+621 DPAFPD

-765 EAVIDARIAEALRQ
+765 EAVVDARIAEALRQ
-779 RVNDAAAA
+779 MVNDAAAT

>member
-74 RPAAPARPAQPARPA
+74 RPAAPAGPAQPARPA

-153 ASRTAASAAPSG
+153 ASRTAASAAPSE
-165 EAAFDFSIP
+165 EAVFDFGIP
-174 EEKPAPAPAAT
+174 EEKPAPAPAAA

-290 DILDDAE
+290 DILDDA
-297 PVAAVPPAAPA
+297 
-308 AVKPAEPP
+308 
-316 RPAQPAPK
+316 
-324 AAPFVFDFDDAP
+324 
-336 VERPASRTA
+336 
-345 ASAVP
+345 
-350 SGEAAFDFGIL
+350 
-361 EEKPARPAPASA
+361 
-373 AAPLDGYTPL
+373 
-383 PRDILDDAKP
+383 KP

-477 KSDAPAPAAAPQ
+477 KPDAPAPAAAPQ

-571 SPTQRP
+571 SPAQRPAPAPARP

-765 EAVIDARIAEALRQ
+765 EAVVDARIAEALRQ
-779 RVNDAAAA
+779 MVNDAAAT

>member
-165 EAAFDFSIP
+165 EAAFDFGIP
-174 EEKPAPAPAAT
+174 EEKPAPAPAAA

-290 DILDDAE
+290 DILDDA
-297 PVAAVPPAAPA
+297 
-308 AVKPAEPP
+308 
-316 RPAQPAPK
+316 
-324 AAPFVFDFDDAP
+324 
-336 VERPASRTA
+336 
-345 ASAVP
+345 
-350 SGEAAFDFGIL
+350 
-361 EEKPARPAPASA
+361 
-373 AAPLDGYTPL
+373 
-383 PRDILDDAKP
+383 KP
-393 VAAVPPAAPAAVKPA
+393 VAAVPPAAPATVKPA

-477 KSDAPAPAAAPQ
+477 KPDAPAPAAAPQ

-525 DDVPPAPA
+525 DGVPPAPA

-571 SPTQRP
+571 SPAQRPAPAPARP

-637 PAPRA
+637 PASRA

-706 GISGSVPSST
+706 GTSGSVPSST

-765 EAVIDARIAEALRQ
+765 EAVVDARIAEALRQ
-779 RVNDAAAA
+779 MVNDAAAA

>member
-74 RPAAPARPAQPARPA
+74 RPAAPAGPAQPARPA

-165 EAAFDFSIP
+165 EAVFDFGIL

-290 DILDDAE
+290 DILDDA
-297 PVAAVPPAAPA
+297 
-308 AVKPAEPP
+308 
-316 RPAQPAPK
+316 
-324 AAPFVFDFDDAP
+324 
-336 VERPASRTA
+336 
-345 ASAVP
+345 
-350 SGEAAFDFGIL
+350 
-361 EEKPARPAPASA
+361 
-373 AAPLDGYTPL
+373 
-383 PRDILDDAKP
+383 KP

-477 KSDAPAPAAAPQ
+477 KPDAPAPAAAPQ

-571 SPTQRP
+571 SPAQRPAPAPARP

-706 GISGSVPSST
+706 GTFGSVPSST

-765 EAVIDARIAEALRQ
+765 EAVVDARIAEALRQ
-779 RVNDAAAA
+779 MVNDAAAA

>member
-74 RPAAPARPAQPARPA
+74 RPAAPAGPAQPARPA

-165 EAAFDFSIP
+165 EAVFDFGIP
-174 EEKPAPAPAAT
+174 EEKPAPAPAAA

-290 DILDDAE
+290 
-297 PVAAVPPAAPA
+297 
-308 AVKPAEPP
+308 
-316 RPAQPAPK
+316 
-324 AAPFVFDFDDAP
+324 
-336 VERPASRTA
+336 
-345 ASAVP
+345 
-350 SGEAAFDFGIL
+350 
-361 EEKPARPAPASA
+361 
-373 AAPLDGYTPL
+373 
-383 PRDILDDAKP
+383 DILDDAKP

-577 APPPAQAPQPPAA
+577 APAPARPAPPPAQEPQPPAA

-615 TAPQET
+615 TAPQEA
-621 DQAFPD
+621 DPAFPD

-706 GISGSVPSST
+706 GTSGSVPSST

-779 RVNDAAAA
+779 MVNDAAAT

>member
-74 RPAAPARPAQPARPA
+74 RPAAPAGPAQPARPA

-153 ASRTAASAAPSG
+153 ASRTAASAAPSE
-165 EAAFDFSIP
+165 EAVFDFGIP
-174 EEKPAPAPAAT
+174 EEKPAPAPAAA

-290 DILDDAE
+290 DILDDA
-297 PVAAVPPAAPA
+297 
-308 AVKPAEPP
+308 
-316 RPAQPAPK
+316 
-324 AAPFVFDFDDAP
+324 
-336 VERPASRTA
+336 
-345 ASAVP
+345 
-350 SGEAAFDFGIL
+350 
-361 EEKPARPAPASA
+361 
-373 AAPLDGYTPL
+373 
-383 PRDILDDAKP
+383 KP

-477 KSDAPAPAAAPQ
+477 KPDAPAPAAAPQ

-571 SPTQRP
+571 SPAQRPAPAPARP

-637 PAPRA
+637 PASRA

-706 GISGSVPSST
+706 GTSGSVPSST

-765 EAVIDARIAEALRQ
+765 EAVVDARIAEALRQ
-779 RVNDAAAA
+779 MVNDAAAA

>member
-74 RPAAPARPAQPARPA
+74 RPAAPAGPAQPARPA

-165 EAAFDFSIP
+165 EAVFDFGIP

-290 DILDDAE
+290 DILDDA
-297 PVAAVPPAAPA
+297 
-308 AVKPAEPP
+308 
-316 RPAQPAPK
+316 
-324 AAPFVFDFDDAP
+324 
-336 VERPASRTA
+336 
-345 ASAVP
+345 
-350 SGEAAFDFGIL
+350 
-361 EEKPARPAPASA
+361 
-373 AAPLDGYTPL
+373 
-383 PRDILDDAKP
+383 KP

-477 KSDAPAPAAAPQ
+477 KPDAPAPAAAPQ

-577 APPPAQAPQPPAA
+577 APAPARPAPPPAQAPQPPAA

-627 LYDRDPEEAE
+627 LYDQDPEEAE

-706 GISGSVPSST
+706 GTSGSVPSST

-765 EAVIDARIAEALRQ
+765 EAVVDARIAEALRQ
-779 RVNDAAAA
+779 MVNDAAAA

>member
-74 RPAAPARPAQPARPA
+74 RPAAPAGPAQPARPA

-165 EAAFDFSIP
+165 EAVFDFGIL

-290 DILDDAE
+290 DILDDA
-297 PVAAVPPAAPA
+297 
-308 AVKPAEPP
+308 
-316 RPAQPAPK
+316 
-324 AAPFVFDFDDAP
+324 
-336 VERPASRTA
+336 
-345 ASAVP
+345 
-350 SGEAAFDFGIL
+350 
-361 EEKPARPAPASA
+361 
-373 AAPLDGYTPL
+373 
-383 PRDILDDAKP
+383 KP

-489 PAPPKMAAQPAPAAR
+489 PAPPKMASQPAPAAR

-577 APPPAQAPQPPAA
+577 APAPARPAPPPAQEPQPPAA

-765 EAVIDARIAEALRQ
+765 EAVVDARIAEALRQ
-779 RVNDAAAA
+779 MVNDAAAA